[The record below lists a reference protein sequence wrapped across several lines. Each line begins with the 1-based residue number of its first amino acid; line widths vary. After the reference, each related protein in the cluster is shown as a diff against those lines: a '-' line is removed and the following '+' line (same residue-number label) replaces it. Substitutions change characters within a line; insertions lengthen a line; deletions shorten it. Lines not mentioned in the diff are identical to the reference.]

1 MRGFHVVIPEDCVA
15 SERAADNDHAL
26 RHMARLL
33 KADIVRSNALDLAA
47 MRAAAA
53 TGRSG

>member
-15 SERAADNDHAL
+15 SERAADNDYAL
-26 RHMARLL
+26 RLARLL